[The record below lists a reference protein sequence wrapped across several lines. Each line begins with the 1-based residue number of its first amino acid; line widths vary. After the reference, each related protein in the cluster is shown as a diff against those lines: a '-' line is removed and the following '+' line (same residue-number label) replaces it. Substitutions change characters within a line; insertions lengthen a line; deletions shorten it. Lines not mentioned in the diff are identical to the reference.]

1 MEKKIIK
8 SSGISLS
15 NILNHV
21 HFIIYSPFL
30 KLTQKDIYSIYS
42 KSKSFSKALEKA
54 VELLYWYLIAISITF
69 SFFKYSSCP
78 AFDSLLF
85 LIYSEI
91 DTLHITEKIL

>member
-8 SSGISLS
+8 NSGISLS

-42 KSKSFSKALEKA
+42 ESKSFSKALENYK
-54 VELLYWYLIAISITF
+54 ISNE
-69 SFFKYSSCP
+69 KYKIIFEDEDN
-78 AFDSLLF
+78 AHKKNQF
-85 LIYSEI
+85 L
-91 DTLHITEKIL
+91 